1 MLMLSR
7 TSDPIEMQIVRQIRS
22 APSPR
27 RRGEGV
33 TIDRETRT
41 PSPRSLRDPTSPLRG
56 EVNPRRCH
64 RIVAT
69 CPPRLDR
76 RIRVM
81 SAVLLAVLIATAS
94 LPAQAQTYPSQP
106 IRLIVPFAP
115 GGGMESAVRNVMQK
129 VGESGWPQ
137 VIIDNRPGGA
147 GTIAALATR
156 QAPPDG
162 HTLMLIALS
171 THAIN
176 VALMPDLKYD
186 PVKDFTPI
194 TVLFSYP
201 SVVAVPASSPAKS
214 IADLVAL
221 AQTKPG
227 GINYGSAGIGT
238 VGHILGL
245 MLQRATKA
253 NMVHVPYRGG
263 GPATLDLLAGR
274 LDFMIFNPS
283 GILPNVQSG
292 QLRLLA
298 VTSKS
303 RFPSFPEVPTM
314 AELGYP
320 EVDLDGWFGIAGP
333 AGLPHDVVAP
343 LHGNFASVLTAPDLN
358 RRLAEQGWVIDPIAP
373 GAFRDLI
380 QRDMIRVGGLLKG
393 TGASLDAGAS
403 ER

>member
-1 MLMLSR
+1 MVMLSR
-7 TSDPIEMQIVRQIRS
+7 
-22 APSPR
+22 
-27 RRGEGV
+27 
-33 TIDRETRT
+33 
-41 PSPRSLRDPTSPLRG
+41 RSLYT
-56 EVNPRRCH
+56 
-64 RIVAT
+64 
-69 CPPRLDR
+69 
-76 RIRVM
+76 
-81 SAVLLAVLIATAS
+81 LLAAALVCGP
-94 LPAQAQTYPSQP
+94 LPAHAQTYPSQP
-106 IRLIVPFAP
+106 IRLLVPFAP

-129 VGESGWPQ
+129 VSESGWPQ
-137 VIIDNRPGGA
+137 IIIDNRPGGA
-147 GTIAALATR
+147 GTIAALATK

-214 IADLVAL
+214 VADLVAL
-221 AQTKPG
+221 AKTKPG

-245 MLQRATKA
+245 MLQNATNA

-263 GPATLDLLAGR
+263 GPATLDLIAGR

-283 GILPNVQSG
+283 GIMPNVQSG

-298 VTSKS
+298 VTSKT
-303 RFPSFPEVPTM
+303 RFPSLPDVPTM

-333 AGLPHDVVAP
+333 AGLPATVVQA
-343 LHGNFASVLTAPDLN
+343 LHGKFASVLKAPDLN
-358 RRLAEQGWVIDPIAP
+358 AKLQDQGWVIDPIAP
-373 GAFRDLI
+373 GAFRSLI
-380 QRDMIRVGGLLKG
+380 ESDIMRLGALLKNS
-393 TGASLDAGAS
+393 GARLEPGAN
-403 ER
+403 

>member
-27 RRGEGV
+27 RGEGWGEGV

-41 PSPRSLRDPTSPLRG
+41 PSPGSLRDPTSPLRRG

-69 CPPRLDR
+69 LRPRLDR
-76 RIRVM
+76 RLRVM

-94 LPAQAQTYPSQP
+94 LPALAQTYPSQP

-115 GGGMESAVRNVMQK
+115 GGGLESAVRNVMQK
-129 VGESGWPQ
+129 VSESGWPQ

-147 GTIAALATR
+147 GTIAALATK

-221 AQTKPG
+221 ARSKPS

-245 MLQRATKA
+245 MLQNTTKS

-263 GPATLDLLAGR
+263 GPATLDLIAGR
-274 LDFMIFNPS
+274 LDFM
-283 GILPNVQSG
+283 
-292 QLRLLA
+292 
-298 VTSKS
+298 
-303 RFPSFPEVPTM
+303 
-314 AELGYP
+314 
-320 EVDLDGWFGIAGP
+320 
-333 AGLPHDVVAP
+333 
-343 LHGNFASVLTAPDLN
+343 
-358 RRLAEQGWVIDPIAP
+358 
-373 GAFRDLI
+373 
-380 QRDMIRVGGLLKG
+380 
-393 TGASLDAGAS
+393 
-403 ER
+403 

>member
-1 MLMLSR
+1 MLSR
-7 TSDPIEMQIVRQIRS
+7 
-22 APSPR
+22 
-27 RRGEGV
+27 
-33 TIDRETRT
+33 
-41 PSPRSLRDPTSPLRG
+41 RSLY
-56 EVNPRRCH
+56 
-64 RIVAT
+64 I
-69 CPPRLDR
+69 
-76 RIRVM
+76 
-81 SAVLLAVLIATAS
+81 LLTPALIGG
-94 LPAQAQTYPSQP
+94 LFPAYAQTYPSQP

-129 VGESGWPQ
+129 VSESGWPQ
-137 VIIDNRPGGA
+137 VIIDNRPGGV
-147 GTIAALATR
+147 GTIATLATK
-156 QAPPDG
+156 QAPSDG

-221 AQTKPG
+221 ARSKPS

-245 MLQRATKA
+245 MLQNTTKS

-263 GPATLDLLAGR
+263 GPATLDLIAGR

-283 GILPNVQSG
+283 GIIPNVQSG
-292 QLRLLA
+292 QLSLLA

-303 RFPSFPEVPTM
+303 RFPSLPDIPTM
-314 AELGYP
+314 AEVGYP
-320 EVDLDGWFGIAGP
+320 QVDLDGWFGVAGP
-333 AGLPHDVVAP
+333 AGLPNPVVKA
-343 LHGNFASVLTAPDLN
+343 LHGKLASVLKAPDLN
-358 RRLAEQGWVIDPIAP
+358 AKLQEQGWVIDPIAP
-373 GAFRDLI
+373 DAFRDLI
-380 QRDMIRVGGLLKG
+380 KRDIMRLGPLLKDSKLEP
-393 TGASLDAGAS
+393 GAN
-403 ER
+403 